1 MNSKGKAVQQYQKRG
16 ARARHRAKQTVHSST
31 TEMSKGG
38 ADMPKGGVS
47 VPKGGVSMPKGGV
60 VRPEGGA
67 EEWKA
72 LFMEEPL
79 KSVPLDDLRKNH
91 SKEVVEKVQK
101 FLVRRRN
108 VLSDGTLDQWNAK
121 PPTHDVRCDV
131 RTTVENPK
139 LYASNRQ
146 QSPEQREVHA
156 KIIADMLKQ
165 GVIEPSKAPWSSNS
179 VVVER
184 DGKKRLVIDY
194 RKLNEVTIRDNYPM
208 PRIQD
213 LTDHLMGTKWFSGID
228 CTQAFHQVPMADERS
243 KFGLDELSRSVG
255 RAVSVS
261 FHA

>member
-1 MNSKGKAVQQYQKRG
+1 M
-16 ARARHRAKQTVHSST
+16 
-31 TEMSKGG
+31 
-38 ADMPKGGVS
+38 
-47 VPKGGVSMPKGGV
+47 
-60 VRPEGGA
+60 
-67 EEWKA
+67 
-72 LFMEEPL
+72 
-79 KSVPLDDLRKNH
+79 
-91 SKEVVEKVQK
+91 
-101 FLVRRRN
+101 
-108 VLSDGTLDQWNAK
+108 LSDGTLDQWNAK

-213 LTDHLMGTKWFSGID
+213 LTDHLMGTKWFSGFD

-243 KFGLDELSRSVG
+243 KDLTSFRGASGGLYRYRFMPNGFVNAKAIWSRFLDTVLEPWHVRCGRLFGFYEVRLDR
-255 RAVSVS
+255 
-261 FHA
+261 